1 MSIYK
6 VTYSVNPDHIN
17 TEELQSM
24 SLPATDAQ
32 TNRNPQH
39 LAEPSTEMHSFS
51 NHSLHEE
58 SSPNNFE
65 SIISQSSDE
74 EAVARELIKMME
86 QSDYYEESLTKGNS
100 LNFPREPLITNGTA
114 SNHPSEQCGTRDSRL
129 INPEDVS
136 PALER
141 GSIFNPGEASS
152 PEERHGNGNPYQS
165 PGEGRKHDN
174 HTKSKTVQTLI
185 FLDISS
191 VDKF

>member
-17 TEELQSM
+17 TEELQSI
-24 SLPATDAQ
+24 SLPATDVQ
-32 TNRNPQH
+32 TTCNPQH
-39 LAEPSTEMHSFS
+39 LSEPNTETHSFS

-100 LNFPREPLITNGTA
+100 LNLPKEPSMTHGNASGHLREQ
-114 SNHPSEQCGTRDSRL
+114 SGTRDGRL
-129 INPEDVS
+129 INPEGVS

-141 GSIFNPGEASS
+141 GSMFNPSEASS
-152 PEERHGNGNPYQS
+152 PEERLGGGNPYSNQS
-165 PGEGRKHDN
+165 PGEGRK
-174 HTKSKTVQTLI
+174 Q
-185 FLDISS
+185 
-191 VDKF
+191 